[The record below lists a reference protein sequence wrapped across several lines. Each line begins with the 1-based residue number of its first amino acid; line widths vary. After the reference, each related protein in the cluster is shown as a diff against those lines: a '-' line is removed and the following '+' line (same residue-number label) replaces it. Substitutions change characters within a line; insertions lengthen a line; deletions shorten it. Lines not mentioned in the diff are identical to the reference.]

1 MQGCLVIELSG
12 QLNWLARKGHIF
24 MKRKWFHW
32 LVRSL
37 FCCLSFGN
45 YFFKNPKGSDSL
57 QMQEWISRQ
66 HLDRIEFKSF
76 SGKENPA
83 GWMLT
88 GKCIWDRPLFSM
100 PTCSTGV
107 PHKLVRNTD
116 SQGFSVRNSV
126 RWWAGSAIYF
136 NVPPR
141 WWWCKHQTGS
151 RKHTPTLS
159 PVTSFIQQDQ
169 TSWSSEKP

>member
-1 MQGCLVIELSG
+1 
-12 QLNWLARKGHIF
+12 

-32 LVRSL
+32 FVPSL
-37 FCCLSFGN
+37 FCCLFFGN
-45 YFFKNPKGSDSL
+45 CFFKNSKGFDSL

-66 HLDRIEFKSF
+66 HLDRNEFKSF
-76 SGKENPA
+76 IGKENPA
-83 GWMLT
+83 GWMLI
-88 GKCIWDRPLFSM
+88 GKCIWDCPLFSM
-100 PTCSTGV
+100 PTCSISV

-136 NVPPR
+136 NVPLR

-151 RKHTPTLS
+151 RKRTHNSIPNDILPPARPYLLILWKAINWGPGTQMS
-159 PVTSFIQQDQ
+159 KSY
-169 TSWSSEKP
+169 